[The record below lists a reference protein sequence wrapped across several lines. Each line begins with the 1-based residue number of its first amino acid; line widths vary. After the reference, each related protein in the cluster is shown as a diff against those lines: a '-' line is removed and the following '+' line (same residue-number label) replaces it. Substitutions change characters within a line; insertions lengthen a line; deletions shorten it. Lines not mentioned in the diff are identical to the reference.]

1 MPSLRLIACTV
12 SMLLA
17 ACSLGPR
24 YHRPDIA
31 PPPAWVTASD
41 ADAQQWPPRD
51 WWRGFNSADLDSF
64 IAQARSA
71 NDDLRAALARLHQA
85 DAQRRI
91 ARARPS
97 PPWRLYDRRQFQ
109 PASVR

>member
-1 MPSLRLIACTV
+1 MSALRLIACTA
-12 SMLLA
+12 SISLA

-41 ADAQQWPPRD
+41 ANAPQWPASD
-51 WWRGFNSADLDSF
+51 WWRGFNSADLNSF
-64 IAQARSA
+64 IAQAQNA
-71 NDDLRAALARLHQA
+71 NDDLRAALARVHQA

-91 ARARPS
+91 AGAPLLPALGVQATATRAR
-97 PPWRLYDRRQFQ
+97 
-109 PASVR
+109 